1 MLGLPGLPA
10 RPRRV
15 RPLSR
20 YEYAHM
26 VEFGWFANQQIE
38 LLRGTLVDM
47 NSHRWPHAAAIEF
60 LTEQLILQ
68 PVGRYSVRPQMP
80 FFADDWSEPAPDLA
94 VAEKDPMLRDH
105 PSELLLVIEV
115 ADESL
120 AIDRGPKLTIYA
132 EAGVPEYW
140 ILDLAHRTVEVYTQP
155 VNSRYANVQVLRDGD
170 VLRPTLLPDVA
181 IRVADIPRY
190 TGTR

>member
-1 MLGLPGLPA
+1 
-10 RPRRV
+10 
-15 RPLSR
+15 
-20 YEYAHM
+20 
-26 VEFGWFANQQIE
+26 
-38 LLRGTLVDM
+38 
-47 NSHRWPHAAAIEF
+47 
-60 LTEQLILQ
+60 
-68 PVGRYSVRPQMP
+68 
-80 FFADDWSEPAPDLA
+80 
-94 VAEKDPMLRDH
+94 
-105 PSELLLVIEV
+105 LLVIEV